1 MMASCGAPSNSKYLS
16 SHTGIVSSSVAQV
29 LRTPHAR
36 DGAMVHARPS
46 VRALLRDEQWDVWCE
61 RERGAVFYGRRRAE
75 HATDEDNLSGCVRF
89 AGVSCSAWKLR

>member
-1 MMASCGAPSNSKYLS
+1 MASCGAPSNSKYLS

-36 DGAMVHARPS
+36 PS

-61 RERGAVFYGRRRAE
+61 RERGAAFYGRRRAE

-89 AGVSCSAWKLR
+89 AGVSCSA